1 MEYFAECSLC
11 PKNETYVRVQT
22 GITSASQIGDKAKWF
37 TNTLMPVHFNAYPK
51 DSTLADAL
59 YMLKTDQVEENSDY
73 EEDEV
78 SDLESCSGIITIYFA
93 QKFKF

>member
-37 TNTLMPVHFNAYPK
+37 SNGLMPVHFNVYPT
-51 DSTLADAL
+51 DSTLANAL
-59 YMLKTDQVEENSDY
+59 YLLRQEQNEEHSDI
-73 EEDEV
+73 EMEDGEA
-78 SDLESCSGIITIYFA
+78 SDLESCSGKTEF
-93 QKFKF
+93 F